1 MYSIPECIV
10 IIPVHNEVE
19 SISAV
24 VAGIGDLCHYIIVN
38 DHSDD
43 GTDTLCR
50 ESNYP
55 FISAN
60 GARGKQNAVRTGI
73 QYALDIGYQYAV
85 TLDGD
90 GQHPPE
96 FIPEMLRVLRSD
108 DADIVIG
115 SRFLNEEKP
124 VNAQMVGS
132 RVLTWAIAWKTGA
145 VINDPTSG
153 MHAYSKIVMEDT
165 AAGDLFCAEPDFL
178 ASEIVHGRR
187 VKEIQVRMRERLS
200 GKSEYVSVGRAA
212 VYMIRVLRRIGRI
225 VKIREENGQLS

>member
-24 VAGIGDLCHYIIVN
+24 VAGIGDLCPYIIVN

-73 QYALDIGYQYAV
+73 QYALDKGYQYAV

-90 GQHPPE
+90 ARTVAADQILRAAGAAGNGQHVYLCYAFGNESFATVDPAGGWLEVIVKGKEYGGPLNQFSTIGYKFETNGATILYPE
-96 FIPEMLRVLRSD
+96 RMVRLECLSSYGATD
-108 DADIVIG
+108 DA
-115 SRFLNEEKP
+115 N
-124 VNAQMVGS
+124 
-132 RVLTWAIAWKTGA
+132 
-145 VINDPTSG
+145 
-153 MHAYSKIVMEDT
+153 
-165 AAGDLFCAEPDFL
+165 
-178 ASEIVHGRR
+178 
-187 VKEIQVRMRERLS
+187 
-200 GKSEYVSVGRAA
+200 
-212 VYMIRVLRRIGRI
+212 
-225 VKIREENGQLS
+225 